1 MKNGFVGLLACAAIG
16 GLVAQPVL
24 AQPAASV
31 AITINTTEPGPKI
44 SRDLFGQ
51 FAEHLGHGIYGGIW
65 VGRSSAI
72 PNVRGIRSDVVAAL
86 RAIHV
91 PNVRWPGGCF
101 GDNYHWRNGIGPQA
115 QRPATLNPDW
125 GGVIEPNSFGTEEYF
140 DFLNQIGADAFVSE
154 NIGSG
159 TVSEAADWFEYMT
172 SAQPTTL
179 SKERAAN
186 GHPAPYK
193 VKYLGLGNE
202 SWGCGGAMS
211 PEHYVEEMKQYAH
224 YTRNYNPD
232 QQKPETAMKRIAVG
246 WDSGNSDYTE
256 AVMQAWKNKVW
267 SWDLEGLSL
276 HGYTV
281 TGGWP
286 PHLPSTGFGEAQYAQ
301 TIQATLKMNDWI
313 TKQSAIMDKY
323 DPDKKVALFV
333 DEWGDWWAPT
343 PGTNPGFLQQQNTML
358 DGIVASLNLNIFMR
372 HADRVRGSNIAQ
384 MINVLQAMILTDG
397 PKMVLTPTY
406 HIYRMYVPFQDAT
419 LVPLS
424 FDAGTYSNGSVS
436 VPRVD
441 AVAARDTAGHLW
453 LAVTNVDAAKPAT
466 VSAAIAGVHSAVGQV
481 LTAPAVDS
489 YNSFDRP
496 NAVAPVPY
504 SGRASDGKV
513 TLDLPPKSVVVV
525 EVQYATEPLAC
536 DREARHCPWRSGQF
550 ELEYARCASPSSS
563 PPLRLPHL
571 PLPSVRSSIR

>member
-333 DEWGDWWAPT
+333 DEWGDWWALT

-489 YNSFDRP
+489 YNSFDQP

-525 EVQYATEPLAC
+525 EVQ
-536 DREARHCPWRSGQF
+536 
-550 ELEYARCASPSSS
+550 
-563 PPLRLPHL
+563 
-571 PLPSVRSSIR
+571 